1 MESWT
6 VNFLI
11 SWHVLMLVGRLD
23 QREYAEKKGDFKNR
37 EELARGRDKALRVGL
52 VVTNQLY
59 LAICFGTWARKIFC
73 TRIQRCC

>member
-37 EELARGRDKALRVGL
+37 EELARGYAPHSHTQIQFR
-52 VVTNQLY
+52 
-59 LAICFGTWARKIFC
+59 AR
-73 TRIQRCC
+73 

>member
-37 EELARGRDKALRVGL
+37 EELARGSDKALRVGL
-52 VVTNQLY
+52 VVTNFLET
-59 LAICFGTWARKIFC
+59 LFHFFIHIPKHA
-73 TRIQRCC
+73 

>member
-6 VNFLI
+6 LNFLI

-37 EELARGRDKALRVGL
+37 EDLRVC
-52 VVTNQLY
+52 VR
-59 LAICFGTWARKIFC
+59 AC
-73 TRIQRCC
+73 TR